1 MFKKTVTKIFG
12 TKHERDVKRTRPL
25 VEEINR
31 VYETLHTLS
40 DFELRAKTGEFKER
54 LKENENIE
62 DILPEAFAVVKEV
75 CRRLVERQ
83 ASWYVCG
90 IKTEWNMIPF
100 DVQLVG
106 AIVIHQ
112 GKVAEMS
119 TGEGKTLVAT
129 MPAYL
134 NTLTGKG
141 VHIVTVNDYLALRDS
156 EWMGEIYR
164 FLGLT
169 VGCIQHDMDNE
180 ERKEQYNC
188 DITYGTNNEFGFD
201 YLRDNMAF
209 HPESLVQRGFNF
221 AIVDEADSIL
231 IDEARTPLIIS
242 GPVAVA
248 DRTGELLKLKPLVEK
263 VVKAQN
269 RLVRDF
275 VHEGTR
281 LLKEDRVEEAA
292 EKLLVAQRGAPKDDE
307 LLKLYKEKGIR
318 KLVTDAEL
326 GFLRDKRLPEIDDQL
341 YFVVEE
347 KEHSV
352 YFQEKGRGFFSSSAP
367 KTTLLDTPEDREQQ
381 ARYRDPFEIPDLE
394 VEFEIIDH
402 DKSLE
407 SEEKYERKKE
417 IEKLYYDLTE
427 RSHYINQ
434 LLKAYC
440 LFKED
445 VDYIVAGDD
454 GERGKSGRVIIVD
467 QFTGRPLPG
476 RRFSEGLHQA
486 IEAKH
491 YGRVRIERETQTYAT
506 ITLQNYFRMYD
517 KLSGMTGTAE
527 SEAAELYEIYKFD
540 VVKVPTNRP
549 VRRIDDDD
557 MIYRT
562 KKEKYA
568 AVVEEVIS
576 VHEQGRPVLVGTT
589 SVEVSELIAHM
600 LRSKGY
606 KGTVVNAGQMEQAA
620 AREIEATSRKGWA
633 DYYKE
638 VQRELRGLQQK
649 MQSEADEDRKSYLK
663 EKIENLKY
671 QVSTKDRRYQRR
683 KGQIMGEWESR
694 IVAEAGF
701 ESAITIATNMAGRGT
716 DIKLGPAV
724 VKHPRC
730 RLIAP
735 WENGD
740 NCPHLEELNCYQE
753 VPCGLHIIGTE
764 RHESRRID
772 LQLRGRAARQGDP
785 GSSGFFIS
793 LEDDLMRL
801 FGSDRIAAVMDRLGV
816 KEGDVIQHPMIT
828 KAIERAQRRVE
839 AQNFAMRKRLLE
851 YDDVMNRQREVIYDR
866 RTAALDGEN
875 LREEVREMIEK
886 VLERQL
892 DSHCPGDQEPEEW
905 DLQGL
910 SFQLSR
916 IFKMFVTFP
925 REEIPRLTKEGLYE
939 KFAQLAGETYDRLER
954 ELTPEKMRER
964 ERVYMLQTLDYYWKS
979 HLYEMDE
986 LKAGAGLRAY
996 GQRDPLVEYKRES
1009 FDIFTEML
1017 DKIGEAVV
1025 FNILNA
1031 VTPEGSRPGVSKKAE
1046 EPQLVEVKESGLNLL
1061 RVDQTPAATEKVKK
1075 APLRVG
1081 QKIGRNDPCP
1091 CGSGKKYK
1099 KCCGA

>member
-1 MFKKTVTKIFG
+1 MFNKVVTKIFG
-12 TKHERDVKRTRPL
+12 TKHERDVKRINPTVR
-25 VEEINR
+25 EINE
-31 VYETLHTLS
+31 VYETLHSLS
-40 DFELRAKTGEFKER
+40 DFELRAKTTEFKER
-54 LKENENIE
+54 LKEGETVDE
-62 DILPEAFAVVKEV
+62 ILPEAFAVVKEV
-75 CRRLVERQ
+75 CRRLVERE

-90 IKTEWNMIPF
+90 IKTDWNMIPF

-106 AIVIHQ
+106 AVVIHQ

-134 NTLTGKG
+134 NALSGKG

-164 FLGLT
+164 FLGLS

-180 ERKEQYNC
+180 ERKEQYLC

-201 YLRDNMAF
+201 YLRDNMTF
-209 HPESLVQRGFNF
+209 RPESRVQRGFNF

-263 VVKAQN
+263 VVKTQN

-275 VHEGTR
+275 VQEGKK
-281 LLKEDRVEEAA
+281 LLNEGREEEAA
-292 EKLLVAQRGAPKDDE
+292 EKLLVAHRGAPKDE
-307 LLKLYKEKGIR
+307 QLLELYKEKGMR
-318 KLVTDAEL
+318 KLVTDTEL
-326 GFLRDKRLPEIDDQL
+326 ACLRDKRLPEIDDQL

-352 YFQEKGRGFFSSSAP
+352 YFQEKGRSLFSSGGP
-367 KTTLLDTPEDREQQ
+367 KTTFERSSAEEEQQ
-381 ARYRDPFEIPDLE
+381 DRYRDPFEIPDLE
-394 VEFEIIDH
+394 SEFERIEADR
-402 DKSLE
+402 SLE
-407 SEEKYERKKE
+407 PEEKYKRRKE
-417 IEKLYYDLTE
+417 VESLYYELTE

-445 VDYIVAGDD
+445 VDYIIAGDD

-491 YGRVRIERETQTYAT
+491 YGRVKIERETQTYAT
-506 ITLQNYFRMYD
+506 ITLQNYFRMYE
-517 KLSGMTGTAE
+517 KISGMTGTAE

-540 VVKVPTNRP
+540 VVKIPTNRP
-549 VRRIDDDD
+549 VRRIDYDDV
-557 MIYRT
+557 IYRT
-562 KKEKYA
+562 RKEKYA
-568 AVVEEVIS
+568 AIVEEAMS
-576 VHEQGRPVLVGTT
+576 VHGQGRPVLIGTT

-600 LRSKGY
+600 LRSKGI

-620 AREIEATSRKGWA
+620 AKQIEATSRKGWGE
-633 DYYKE
+633 YYKE
-638 VQRELRGLQQK
+638 VQRELRELHEK
-649 MQSEADEDRKSYLK
+649 MQSEPEEDKKNYFR

-683 KGQIMGEWESR
+683 KGQIMGEWESM

-701 ESAITIATNMAGRGT
+701 ESAVTIATNMAGRGT
-716 DIKLGPAV
+716 DIKLGPEV
-724 VKHPRC
+724 VKHPHC
-730 RLIAP
+730 RLVAP
-735 WENGD
+735 WEDGE
-740 NCPHLEELNCYQE
+740 NCPYLDELNCYE
-753 VPCGLHIIGTE
+753 NVPCGLHIIGTE

-772 LQLRGRAARQGDP
+772 LQLRGRSARQGDP
-785 GSSGFFIS
+785 GSSCFFIS

-801 FGSDRIAAVMDRLGV
+801 FGSERIAVVMDRLGV
-816 KEGDVIQHPMIT
+816 KEGEVIQHPMIT
-828 KAIERAQRRVE
+828 RAIERAQKRVE
-839 AQNFAMRKRLLE
+839 AQNFAIRKRLLE
-851 YDDVMNRQREVIYDR
+851 YDNVMNRQREVIYDR
-866 RTAALDGEN
+866 RTAALEGEN
-875 LREEVREMIEK
+875 LREEVQEMIEK
-886 VLERQL
+886 VLTKQI
-892 DSHCPGDQEPEEW
+892 DTYCPSDGEPGEW

-916 IFKMFVTFP
+916 IFKVFVTFS
-925 REEIPRLTKEGLYE
+925 REDVPRLTREGLLE
-939 KFAQLAGETYDRLER
+939 QFAGLARQTYDGLER
-954 ELTPEKMRER
+954 ELTSEKMRER
-964 ERVYMLQTLDYYWKS
+964 ERAYMLQALDYYWKS

-996 GQRDPLVEYKRES
+996 GQRDPLVEYKRET
-1009 FDIFTEML
+1009 FEIFTEML
-1017 DKIGEAVV
+1017 DKIDETVV
-1025 FNILNA
+1025 FNIFNTA
-1031 VTPEGSRPGVSKKAE
+1031 APDDSRPGVARKAK
-1046 EPQLVEVKESGLNLL
+1046 EPQLVEVKESGLSLL
-1061 RVDQTPAATEKVKK
+1061 SADQTSTAPKRERK
-1075 APLRVG
+1075 APVKAG
-1081 QKIGRNDPCP
+1081 PKVGRNDPCP